1 METSD
6 IKLQSSKSNHLV
18 RVTSRQWFLF
28 PFCFFTFLLLF
39 SCSGDPTLFKLE
51 GHFKNLNEGEF
62 YIYDI
67 NDGWKDTIAV
77 QGGDFKYQR
86 AMTDAT
92 TLVLMF
98 PNYSELPILAW
109 GGGRVSIEGDVSHLR
124 ETEVTGNEEN
134 DELTEFRKIVND
146 LSPEKAAAE
155 ARKFIKAHPHSPACQ
170 YLLRRFFLLSATPDY
185 AEALSLCA
193 VIVKAQP
200 TNRHM
205 LRLRNLLKDN
215 DGKNLLQMPEFTA
228 VSVDGDTITN
238 RYLQSPINIV
248 QAWANWNFD
257 SQNTI
262 SLINRKKKE
271 HPDSIAAIAIALDA
285 TPAEGASIWKRDSI
299 TWPTICDGEMW
310 QSPLVQLFGITSV
323 TENIIFDREGH
334 VVARHLTN
342 TELEKTIDDLLK
354 QH

>member
-248 QAWANWNFD
+248 QAWA
-257 SQNTI
+257 SSSSTGKRRNTPTP
-262 SLINRKKKE
+262 SLPSLSPSMPPLPRE
-271 HPDSIAAIAIALDA
+271 HPSGNA
-285 TPAEGASIWKRDSI
+285 TASPGLPSAMERCGSR
-299 TWPTICDGEMW
+299 PSSNSSA
-310 QSPLVQLFGITSV
+310 SPRSPRTSFL
-323 TENIIFDREGH
+323 TEK
-334 VVARHLTN
+334 AMS
-342 TELEKTIDDLLK
+342 
-354 QH
+354 